1 MADEVHAQLPT
12 GPNGERMEV
21 RIGNKSLGFTTKD
34 LVTVL
39 LVIGFSALVYLL
51 IQNLS
56 AGQAQGFTGLAQIL
70 DKMNAHQLQSFE
82 KMNLHQETLTALVHT
97 NRQQMQEQL
106 SVQNQMLNDQ
116 TAEVRKGQVDLGNQ
130 LRRMLITM
138 NYNLA
143 HPNDPIPLEFIPEE
157 MPRQKSPQEERR

>member
-21 RIGNKSLGFTTKD
+21 RVGTKSIGFTTKD

-39 LVIGFSALVYLL
+39 LVIGFSGLVYLL

-56 AGQAQGFTGLAQIL
+56 AGQAQGFTGLGQIL
-70 DKMNAHQLQSFE
+70 EKMNAHQLQSFE

-97 NRQQMQEQL
+97 NRQQMEEQL
-106 SVQNQMLNDQ
+106 SVQNRMLNDQ
-116 TAEVRKGQVDLGNQ
+116 TAEVRQGQVNLGNQ
-130 LRRMLITM
+130 LRRMLITV
-138 NYNLA
+138 NYNMA
-143 HPNDPIPLEFIPEE
+143 HPDNPIPLEFTPEE
-157 MPRQKSPQEERR
+157 MLRLRSPQEERR

>member
-1 MADEVHAQLPT
+1 MADEVRAQLPT

-39 LVIGFSALVYLL
+39 LVIGFSGLVYLL

-70 DKMNAHQLQSFE
+70 DKMNTNQLHSFE
-82 KMNLHQETLTALVHT
+82 KMNSHQDTLTALVHT
-97 NRQQMQEQL
+97 NRQQLEEKL
-106 SVQNQMLNDQ
+106 SVQNQILHEQ
-116 TAEVRKGQVDLGNQ
+116 TIEVRKGQVDLGNQ

-143 HPNDPIPLEFIPEE
+143 HPNDPIPLEFTPEE
-157 MPRQKSPQEERR
+157 MPRQRSPGEERR

>member
-21 RIGNKSLGFTTKD
+21 RVGTKSIGFTTKD

-56 AGQAQGFTGLAQIL
+56 AGQAQGFTGLGQIL
-70 DKMNAHQLQSFE
+70 EKMNAHQLQSFE

-143 HPNDPIPLEFIPEE
+143 HPDAPIPMEFIPEE
-157 MPRQKSPQEERR
+157 MPRQKNPHEERR